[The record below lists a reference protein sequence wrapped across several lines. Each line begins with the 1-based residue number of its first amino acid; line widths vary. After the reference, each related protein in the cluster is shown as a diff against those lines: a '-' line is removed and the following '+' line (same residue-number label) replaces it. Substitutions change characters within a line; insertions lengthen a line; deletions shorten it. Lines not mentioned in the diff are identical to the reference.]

1 VVDAAE
7 DCGTVRAAEDAEG
20 VEEDVGEG
28 ALWGTSG
35 GVVVDETDGMIT
47 PQTVDD
53 GLLAVR
59 KRPGAARRSRPAD
72 ILIYF
77 VGIIIPLE
85 GDDAMRPVSP
95 RIRDNPE
102 RNRR

>member
-20 VEEDVGEG
+20 LEEDVGEG

-72 ILIYF
+72 ILIHF
-77 VGIIIPLE
+77 PGILIHLQV
-85 GDDAMRPVSP
+85 DATMRPVSP
-95 RIRDNPE
+95 RIGDNP
-102 RNRR
+102 RR